1 MGPLADRSTG
11 AGALRLAAARLPGL
25 DGLRAVAVL
34 AVIAYHLD
42 LGVLPAGFLGV
53 DLFFTISGFIITA
66 LLLREFEHTG
76 SLALRAFWMRRVRRL
91 VPPTFAMVAVV
102 IVLTPVLAPDA
113 LARLR
118 ADVPAALAYLS
129 NWWQLAS
136 EQSYFEA
143 WGRPP
148 LLQHLWSLAVEEQYY
163 LAWPLLAAG
172 LLRAVGRRALG
183 GAALALALASTAWMA
198 WVHAGLPPGAD
209 PSRAYLGTD
218 THAMGLLLG
227 SALACAARPWAARGP
242 LPGVDALAGAAA
254 IGLAAMMLGLHGA
267 SALLYQ
273 GGFLLASWLTVLLIL
288 AGLQPATVVQR
299 VLESGFMRW
308 AGTRSFALYLW
319 HWPVVVWLRPSSQEP
334 LELLGVTLARLA
346 ATAVAAEL
354 SFRLVEEPLRRPARA
369 TLGLGQVRALA
380 AGAAVG
386 VCALAMLQ
394 LDPAAGRAV
403 PAAQGYF
410 REPLGAL
417 PEAVRDGSPRDP
429 GQADG
434 LLGAVAPD
442 RLPRRVAG
450 LGGPVRA
457 VPGNRVTVIG
467 DSVAL
472 GARDALEQAVPGL
485 SVDAEVGR
493 HAWQAPQVVSR
504 LREELA
510 LGEVVVLHLGTNS
523 LVPEARLRELLQGLA
538 DRRLVVLVTPQAP
551 RPWIAP
557 NQALLHRLAD
567 EHPHVRVVDWASMVQ
582 AEPGRVVSDGVHP
595 SASGM
600 QALARELA
608 AVLHPAR
615 APRVP

>member
-11 AGALRLAAARLPGL
+11 AGAGHPAAPRLPGL

-34 AVIAYHLD
+34 AVIAYHLEP
-42 LGVLPAGFLGV
+42 GVLPAGFLGV
-53 DLFFTISGFIITA
+53 DLCFTISGFIITA

-76 SLALRAFWMRRVRRL
+76 SLALRAFWNRRVRRL

-102 IVLTPVLAPDA
+102 VVLTPVLAPDA
-113 LARLR
+113 VVRLR

-163 LAWPLLAAG
+163 LAWPLLAVG
-172 LLRAVGRRALG
+172 LLRAGGRRALG
-183 GAALALALASTAWMA
+183 GTALALALASTAWMA
-198 WVHAGLPPGAD
+198 RVHAGLPPGAD
-209 PSRAYLGTD
+209 PSRAYLCTD

-242 LPGVDALAGAAA
+242 LPGVDALAGAAVL
-254 IGLAAMMLGLHGA
+254 GLAAMMFGLHGA
-267 SALLYQ
+267 SAFLYQ
-273 GGFLLASWLTVLLIL
+273 GGFLLAAWLTALLVL

-319 HWPVVVWLRPSSQEP
+319 HWPVVVWWRRPSGP
-334 LELLGVTLARLA
+334 DGLEALGVTLGCLA
-346 ATAVAAEL
+346 AIAVAAEL
-354 SFRLVEEPLRRPARA
+354 SFRLVEEPLRRPGRN
-369 TLGLGQVRALA
+369 GIGRGHA
-380 AGAAVG
+380 AAIGTGAAVG
-386 VCALAMLQ
+386 LCALAWLH
-394 LDPAAGRAV
+394 LEPAPGRAL
-403 PAAQGYF
+403 PYESAYF
-410 REPLGAL
+410 RQPWLELWDESASGAPLADSL
-417 PEAVRDGSPRDP
+417 PGLRMAAPPAPR
-429 GQADG
+429 
-434 LLGAVAPD
+434 LVAS
-442 RLPRRVAG
+442 LAG
-450 LGGPVRA
+450 PARA

-472 GARDALEQAVPGL
+472 GARGALEQAIPGL

-493 HAWQAPQVVSR
+493 HAREAAQVVSR
-504 LREELA
+504 LRGELA

-523 LVPEARLRELLQGLA
+523 LMAEARLRELLQQLS
-538 DRRLVVLVTPQAP
+538 DRRLVVLVTPQAR

-557 NQALLHRLAD
+557 NQALLQRLAA
-567 EHPHVRVVDWASMVQ
+567 EQPHLRLVDWAAMVQ
-582 AEPGRVVSDGVHP
+582 AEPERVVADGVHP
-595 SASGM
+595 SAAGM
-600 QALARELA
+600 QTLARQLA
-608 AVLHPAR
+608 AVLE
-615 APRVP
+615 APPPVR